1 MPTYPA
7 SVLLPMTLLVT
18 SPSVRRYRVM
28 TLLVTN
34 YDVDVACYLFA
45 DFIREIRLSTPTST
59 PTEG

>member
-18 SPSVRRYRVM
+18 SLSVRRYRVM

-34 YDVDVACYLFA
+34 YDVACYLFA
-45 DFIREIRLSTPTST
+45 DFIREIRLFTPTST